1 MVTVKELMTVQIVAL
16 IAWLATASF
25 AIAFRRAWRLIDQA
39 MLAEV
44 IDQPC
49 LRERRE
55 IALTADLLAGAIP
68 REHYHASMARLA
80 EPDGDLPDLV
90 TDPRV

>member
-1 MVTVKELMTVQIVAL
+1 MQIVAL

-39 MLAEV
+39 LLAEV
-44 IDQPC
+44 IDGPSG
-49 LRERRE
+49 LLERRE
-55 IALTADLLAGAIP
+55 VALTADLLAGAIP

-90 TDPRV
+90 SDPRA